1 MLLDAKFAG
10 PLQALSAAGGYQS
23 TIVTPGY
30 SASVG
35 DAGRSAPGA
44 VALSL
49 MSYNL
54 LAPPYRRHLTEVAD
68 GSWRPRVLEQIEE
81 VAAAD
86 ADIVGLQ
93 EFWHV
98 SEPYVS
104 LWRQFAAQHGY
115 TLFISPR
122 TNAKQDGCALLLRT
136 AAAPEGRGVAR
147 SVGARSSNLV
157 QLGERDTCFPKAD
170 KARGLCTC
178 SLHDWGNRIVQVF
191 DFSTQT
197 PISPICR
204 TPRFPISRN
213 LIPFFGAESTYLI
226 SPPRHPFLPY
236 VAHPFSPHLRI

>member
-68 GSWRPRVLEQIEE
+68 GSWRPRVLKQIEE

-115 TLFISPR
+115 ALFISPR

-136 AAAPEGRGVAR
+136 AAAPAGRA
-147 SVGARSSNLV
+147 GARSSNLV
-157 QLGERDTCFPKAD
+157 QLGERATCFPKAD

-178 SLHDWGNRIVQVF
+178 SLHDSGNRIVQVKSPAPLF
-191 DFSTQT
+191 
-197 PISPICR
+197 PIC
-204 TPRFPISRN
+204 
-213 LIPFFGAESTYLI
+213 GD
-226 SPPRHPFLPY
+226 
-236 VAHPFSPHLRI
+236 PFSPYLRI